1 MIIILKLLTLSILL
15 SSLLSSSPYSSLFS
29 YYQPVR
35 QFLDPRTGVEGDE
48 LDGGLDGS
56 GTAALPPEGDFLEEL
71 DDDGEEEVEYF
82 NPEMAEVYRIISC
95 DTPSV
100 SHATARSPADIVKHS
115 TTSSSASSSAYLDE
129 SPDAEDGVQ
138 YLVKWRGLSYAES
151 TWEKY
156 EDLKVRGLLSVVES
170 ECVGQRVSVCG
181 RE

>member
-1 MIIILKLLTLSILL
+1 MRHL
-15 SSLLSSSPYSSLFS
+15 
-29 YYQPVR
+29 
-35 QFLDPRTGVEGDE
+35 TGVEGGE
-48 LDGGLDGS
+48 LDGVMDGS
-56 GTAALPPEGDFLEEL
+56 SGSATLPPEGDFLEEL

-115 TTSSSASSSAYLDE
+115 TASSSSSTSAYLGDE

-156 EDLKVRGLLSVVES
+156 EDLKVRRMLNVVES
-170 ECVGQRVSVCG
+170 E
-181 RE
+181 

>member
-1 MIIILKLLTLSILL
+1 M
-15 SSLLSSSPYSSLFS
+15 
-29 YYQPVR
+29 R